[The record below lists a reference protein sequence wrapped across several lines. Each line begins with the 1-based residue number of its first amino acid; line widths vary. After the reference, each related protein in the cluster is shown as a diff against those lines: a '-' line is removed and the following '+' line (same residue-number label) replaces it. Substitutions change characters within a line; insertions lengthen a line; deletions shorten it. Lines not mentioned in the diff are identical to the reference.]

1 MSVNQTA
8 PHDHQVLSVIG
19 LMSGTSMDGV
29 DAALLYTDGITV
41 ERHGPSLT
49 IPYGEATRARMK
61 RGLALAAQGAIPLD
75 ASAALRDLER
85 EVTDCHL
92 TAVRQLCAE
101 AGVSADRI
109 DVIGF
114 HGHTVLHRPE
124 RQTTWQIGDGAR
136 LARQTGIT
144 VVSDFRSNDVAHGG
158 QGAPL
163 VPIYHAALLGGRVD
177 HAVVAVLNIGGVA
190 NVTWVSFED
199 GIDHPRL
206 LAFDTGPG
214 SALLDDWAEIHTGT
228 PCDTDGLL
236 AARGTV
242 HPEILTG
249 MMDSPYF
256 DEAPPKSLD
265 RDDFTIQPARG
276 LSAADGAA
284 TLTAFTVAAAVAAQA
299 HFPMPPEAWYVCGG
313 GRHNRTLMTQL
324 RDRFPVLVEPVDVL
338 GLRGDFLEAE
348 AFGFLAARALQGLP
362 LSYPSTT
369 GVGEPLTG
377 GVVHRP

>member
-1 MSVNQTA
+1 MKYA
-8 PHDHQVLSVIG
+8 IG
-19 LMSGTSMDGV
+19 LMSGTSLDGA
-29 DAALLYTDGITV
+29 DAALVRSDGESRV
-41 ERHGPSLT
+41 EA
-49 IPYGEATRARMK
+49 IAFEALPFE
-61 RGLALAAQGAIPLD
+61 RGLRDRLRLCLGGN
-75 ASAALRDLER
+75 ASPAEIAEAERDLTLYHVPLVEALLEKSGLAR
-85 EVTDCHL
+85 HEV
-92 TAVRQLCAE
+92 
-101 AGVSADRI
+101 S
-109 DVIGF
+109 VIGF
-114 HGHTVLHRPE
+114 HGQTLLHAPE
-124 RQTTWQIGDGAR
+124 QGRTWQIGDGR
-136 LARQTGIT
+136 LLADSLGID
-144 VVSDFRSNDVAHGG
+144 VINDFRSADMAAGG
-158 QGAPL
+158 QGAPFAPL
-163 VPIYHAALLGGRVD
+163 YHAARAADLELPL
-177 HAVVAVLNIGGVA
+177 AVLSIGGVA
-190 NVTWVSFED
+190 NVTWVSFQD

-265 RDDFTIQPARG
+265 RDDFTSQPARG

-324 RDRFPVLVEPVDVL
+324 RERFPVLVEPVDVL

-348 AFGFLAARALQGLP
+348 AFGFLAARALRGLP